1 MLYLLA
7 AIGAVCVVVLL
18 WRAFVANPTTVGDR
32 RERPEGRVSRPT
44 TRPTRR
50 PAPLAPDDDPEFLRS
65 LNKNKRKNPPDPDDE
80 QPPA

>member
-18 WRAFVANPTTVGDR
+18 WRAFVANPAAASER
-32 RERPEGRVSRPT
+32 RVPRPPRPA
-44 TRPTRR
+44 TRR
-50 PAPLAPDDDPEFLRS
+50 PAPMAPDDDPEFLRS
-65 LNKNKRKNPPDPDDE
+65 LNERKNPPDADDK

>member
-18 WRAFVANPTTVGDR
+18 WRAFVAKPTTTVG
-32 RERPEGRVSRPT
+32 ERRVSRPS
-44 TRPTRR
+44 RR
-50 PAPLAPDDDPEFLRS
+50 TGPVAPDDDPEFLRS
-65 LNKNKRKNPPDPDDE
+65 LNKRKNPPDADGT

>member
-7 AIGAVCVVVLL
+7 AIGAICVVVLL

-32 RERPEGRVSRPT
+32 RV

-50 PAPLAPDDDPEFLRS
+50 PGPIAPDDDPEFLRS
-65 LNKNKRKNPPDPDDE
+65 LKDRPNPDDDK
-80 QPPA
+80 PV

>member
-18 WRAFVANPTTVGDR
+18 WRAFATKPTTVS
-32 RERPEGRVSRPT
+32 EGRVSRPN
-44 TRPTRR
+44 RR
-50 PAPLAPDDDPEFLRS
+50 PAPMAPDDDPEFLRS
-65 LNKNKRKNPPDPDDE
+65 LNERKDPPETDGK

>member
-18 WRAFVANPTTVGDR
+18 WRAFVANPTTVGTEQR
-32 RERPEGRVSRPT
+32 RVSRPT
-44 TRPTRR
+44 RR
-50 PAPLAPDDDPEFLRS
+50 PGPMAPDDDPEFLRS
-65 LNKNKRKNPPDPDDE
+65 LNERKNPPDADGK

>member
-18 WRAFVANPTTVGDR
+18 WRAFVAKPATVAER
-32 RERPEGRVSRPT
+32 RV

-50 PAPLAPDDDPEFLRS
+50 QGPIAPDDDPEFLRR
-65 LNKNKRKNPPDPDDE
+65 LGENKNPPDADGK